1 METATKNSVDRLQ
14 VLHGIL
20 SEATDEASAAMRTWT
35 GGSISLSL
43 DCVRELP
50 LEQVTEEFGMGM
62 EMLTMVVLTIGG
74 EVGGTFILTFDEEN
88 GRRLAAS
95 LLKQDVSND
104 IAWSELEESAL
115 KETGNILG
123 CAYFNRIARLVGGE
137 FVPSPPTFLQ
147 DYGICVLEQ
156 ALMEQLQES
165 SDVLICQTT
174 FMQGRERLN
183 WNILFVPHTH
193 MQSVLRASL

>member
-88 GRRLAAS
+88 GRRLAS
-95 LLKQDVSND
+95 K
-104 IAWSELEESAL
+104 
-115 KETGNILG
+115 TMP
-123 CAYFNRIARLVGGE
+123 YFRI
-137 FVPSPPTFLQ
+137 
-147 DYGICVLEQ
+147 
-156 ALMEQLQES
+156 
-165 SDVLICQTT
+165 
-174 FMQGRERLN
+174 
-183 WNILFVPHTH
+183 
-193 MQSVLRASL
+193 